1 MLEANLRYDGASKFP
16 KHLRWRW
23 FPSFSAG
30 WVISNERFM
39 EPLNPILS
47 FAKFRG
53 SWGSIGDQSISNA
66 MYVPTM
72 AIAKNSWLTSS
83 GNQFFQLGT
92 PLAIS
97 DAIMWQDIEHINLGA
112 DLRFF
117 NNKLGL
123 VMELYERSTKI

>member
-1 MLEANLRYDGASKFP
+1 MNEQNPQFNFAVGTETSGGDKYWESQAGFFGRLNYAYDNKYLLEANLRYDGASKFP

-39 EPLNPILS
+39 EPLKPILS

-83 GNQFFQLGT
+83 GNQFFSLGH
-92 PLAIS
+92 P
-97 DAIMWQDIEHINLGA
+97 
-112 DLRFF
+112 
-117 NNKLGL
+117 
-123 VMELYERSTKI
+123 

>member
-1 MLEANLRYDGASKFP
+1 
-16 KHLRWRW
+16 RW

-39 EPLNPILS
+39 EPLNPVLS

-112 DLRFF
+112 D
-117 NNKLGL
+117 
-123 VMELYERSTKI
+123 